1 MVFKTRTPFIRPE
14 FQYPQFS
21 NFRRQVSLFV
31 PELFS
36 DLDEIIREILEYVR
50 ISPDLKPK
58 HGRVSDHP
66 GWSML
71 VMDDCKFSF
80 IFEQAIDATNYDDI
94 QIKEKRWAG
103 KIPKIFRIQRQLHP
117 TALRQAFWY
126 VKFRKRL
133 DFHLRANPLLNFC
146 ETDKSEIKC
155 QVSGNH
161 PIKTVDIFGSKL
173 IPPLHANH
181 IHNIGR
187 NFLYAHLGIIFRRAF
202 IRNRQVCA
210 VYSSSRNRRA
220 RSGNGLL
227 THNNIKRPGQ
237 TQTATNNTPTSSP
250 RQTTNNCWYSFPPA
264 SAT

>member
-1 MVFKTRTPFIRPE
+1 MVFKTRTPIIRPE

-50 ISPDLKPK
+50 ISPDLKPE
-58 HGRVSDHP
+58 HGRVPDHP

-117 TALRQAFWY
+117 T
-126 VKFRKRL
+126 
-133 DFHLRANPLLNFC
+133 PL
-146 ETDKSEIKC
+146 
-155 QVSGNH
+155 G
-161 PIKTVDIFGSKL
+161 
-173 IPPLHANH
+173 
-181 IHNIGR
+181 
-187 NFLYAHLGIIFRRAF
+187 
-202 IRNRQVCA
+202 
-210 VYSSSRNRRA
+210 
-220 RSGNGLL
+220 
-227 THNNIKRPGQ
+227 
-237 TQTATNNTPTSSP
+237 
-250 RQTTNNCWYSFPPA
+250 
-264 SAT
+264 